1 MTGVFKIK
9 KDQRRKSGTRIT
21 EYGDEKILL
30 EGDCYKPATA
40 ASPFYRGKLERF
52 KVENLSGIHFLL
64 CPGSPVHISG
74 CSLTI
79 LTGRSSDFQVT
90 PLNSGDIQEI
100 NLQPSSEKTLR
111 FCMVRRETKLACG
124 MKEYQADVYCLD
136 VGQGEQERLIMI
148 LRTSTGLQV
157 SRIRSKDNDQ
167 GDHEA
172 PEMKKKNLQVDNRRH
187 KENDQKR
194 LRDPKRDKDTV
205 QQDLETAE
213 MIKEDADV
221 EILSPLVVGKIYSDR
236 ERVTADNWSAWL
248 ESRHQFKREGPI
260 FLSFTRTRGGP
271 AVLEMKEELR
281 RLVKSQTISSDAV
294 ILTMSGSH
302 GTREGL
308 SALTDTSLGRDQ
320 QQQ

>member
-30 EGDCYKPATA
+30 EGDCYKPGIAG
-40 ASPFYRGKLERF
+40 SPFYGGKLER
-52 KVENLSGIHFLL
+52 
-64 CPGSPVHISG
+64 
-74 CSLTI
+74 
-79 LTGRSSDFQVT
+79 
-90 PLNSGDIQEI
+90 
-100 NLQPSSEKTLR
+100 EK
-111 FCMVRRETKLACG
+111 
-124 MKEYQADVYCLD
+124 
-136 VGQGEQERLIMI
+136 
-148 LRTSTGLQV
+148 
-157 SRIRSKDNDQ
+157 
-167 GDHEA
+167 
-172 PEMKKKNLQVDNRRH
+172 
-187 KENDQKR
+187 
-194 LRDPKRDKDTV
+194 
-205 QQDLETAE
+205 
-213 MIKEDADV
+213 
-221 EILSPLVVGKIYSDR
+221 
-236 ERVTADNWSAWL
+236 VTADNWSAWL